1 MLDIERRER
10 ERTIIL
16 AKLRAVDE
24 AEFLKRNDAIY
35 LTAKNAAY
43 LKNAVDMKKI
53 QDDLTAKQ
61 VEKWKQE
68 TAELIAELKARIT
81 ARQDFENQLGQ
92 GAAGLGLDRSVA
104 GGIKEVNDL
113 RKSVEKSGQEIAFLE
128 REGILTTRD
137 AMDERIRLQEA
148 FAQKVQALRDK
159 FGEGQGQFF
168 NQVFDEGNLRILEDI
183 FERGVPALAPVLDSL
198 NRLVSDVGFGNF
210 GLQVDKGRQ
219 FIDRFVAS
227 SSQVNQSLDDLHA
240 RLTLGVPDAIDKAS
254 PELQKLRRDYDDLAR
269 SIGIATIE
277 AANFQRALS
286 GGGVGVPTN
295 TGVVPVPE
303 P

>member
-92 GAAGLGLDRSVA
+92 GAA
-104 GGIKEVNDL
+104 
-113 RKSVEKSGQEIAFLE
+113 E

>member
-254 PELQKLRRDYDDLAR
+254 PELQNHFRH
-269 SIGIATIE
+269 S
-277 AANFQRALS
+277 
-286 GGGVGVPTN
+286 
-295 TGVVPVPE
+295 
-303 P
+303 